1 LRQIQ
6 ARGAALSETGT
17 STAAGSDSRTSHVAA
32 AQSRYRSLQQQ
43 RGIASASADPD
54 DAQDGDG
61 ASVLTRSSTHSAGSG
76 GSAVEAIKA
85 RYAQMRAESSS
96 AASQSSAQPSLVEQV
111 KARYRASQGEEH
123 ASAAG
128 TSAHEDDASTV
139 LTQSTTGSRASQ
151 VDLARAKYMRLRE
164 LRQQALG
171 SDTGS
176 VRSGGSSST
185 GSSLVEAA
193 RARGEALKRSAA
205 ESASRQEEGES
216 DGQTVMSQSQAPSSQ
231 QSYAYSDAAADSGNQ
246 PSYMVSA
253 IKARYQA
260 SAHRATSRVTS
271 THSTSAYS
279 SSAYPA
285 SDYSVGQ
292 ETSGAAGSGESV
304 AAASQARSQQSYT
317 EASSAGIA
325 AQDDD
330 STSHK
335 STASGS
341 VDSARSA
348 AMSKFAFYKAKAE
361 AEAAQARALSEQDSG
376 VAVRLKERVV
386 PLRRPESEWTMDD
399 ASEALT
405 AMSVGDERSA
415 APTAAPA
422 AVATASSGSS
432 AEDLKARAMARAK
445 EKYARA
451 KELAAQD
458 KAATSMGAAGSAEG
472 RGRSSAVE
480 EAMRRLKES
489 QNIPGPSADQL
500 PPPPAFGA
508 TTTVLHHSKT
518 SSTSRTVTDNA
529 AHSLNADA
537 DLSVTREA
545 TRAAQPRTTQP

>member
-1 LRQIQ
+1 
-6 ARGAALSETGT
+6 LSETGT

-96 AASQSSAQPSLVEQV
+96 AASQSSAQPSLVEEV
-111 KARYRASQGEEH
+111 KAKYRASQGEEH
-123 ASAAG
+123 SSAAG

-216 DGQTVMSQSQAPSSQ
+216 DGQTMLSQSQAPSSQ
-231 QSYAYSDAAADSGNQ
+231 QSYAYSDAAADSGDQ
-246 PSYMVSA
+246 SSYMVSA

-260 SAHRATSRVTS
+260 SAHHATSRVTS
-271 THSTSAYS
+271 THSTAAYS

-285 SDYSVGQ
+285 SDYWVGL

-386 PLRRPESEWTMDD
+386 PLRRPESEWTMDG

-415 APTAAPA
+415 ATTAAPA
-422 AVATASSGSS
+422 AVAETGATASSGSS

-458 KAATSMGAAGSAEG
+458 KAAATVGTGSAEG
-472 RGRSSAVE
+472 QGRSSAVE

-489 QNIPGPSADQL
+489 QNISGPSADQL

-518 SSTSRTVTDNA
+518 SSTNRTVTKSA

>member
-1 LRQIQ
+1 
-6 ARGAALSETGT
+6 LSETGT

-54 DAQDGDG
+54 DAQNGDG

-76 GSAVEAIKA
+76 GSAVDAIKA

-123 ASAAG
+123 SSAAG

-216 DGQTVMSQSQAPSSQ
+216 DGQTVLSQSQAPSSQ
-231 QSYAYSDAAADSGNQ
+231 QSYAYSDAAVDSGDQ
-246 PSYMVSA
+246 SSYMVSA

-260 SAHRATSRVTS
+260 SAHHATSRVTS
-271 THSTSAYS
+271 TRSTSAYS

-415 APTAAPA
+415 AIAAAPA
-422 AVATASSGSS
+422 AATETGATASSGSS

-458 KAATSMGAAGSAEG
+458 KAAATVGTGSAEG
-472 RGRSSAVE
+472 QGRSSAVE

-518 SSTSRTVTDNA
+518 SSTNRTVTESA

-545 TRAAQPRTTQP
+545 TRATQPRTTQP

>member
-1 LRQIQ
+1 
-6 ARGAALSETGT
+6 LSETGT

-76 GSAVEAIKA
+76 GSAVDAIKA
-85 RYAQMRAESSS
+85 RYAQMRADSSS

-123 ASAAG
+123 SSAAG

-216 DGQTVMSQSQAPSSQ
+216 DGQTVLSQSQAPSSQ
-231 QSYAYSDAAADSGNQ
+231 QSYAYSDAAADSGDQ
-246 PSYMVSA
+246 SSYMVSA

-260 SAHRATSRVTS
+260 SAHHATSRVTS

-330 STSHK
+330 STSHR

-386 PLRRPESEWTMDD
+386 PLRRPESEWAMDD

-415 APTAAPA
+415 ATTAAPA
-422 AVATASSGSS
+422 AATETGATASSGSS
-432 AEDLKARAMARAK
+432 AEDLKVRAMARAK

-458 KAATSMGAAGSAEG
+458 KAATSVGVTGSAEG
-472 RGRSSAVE
+472 QGRSSAVE

-489 QNIPGPSADQL
+489 QNIPGPTADQL

-518 SSTSRTVTDNA
+518 SSTNRTVTESA

-545 TRAAQPRTTQP
+545 TRATQPRTTQP